1 MRGHGEATGCFISFD
16 EGVRC
21 ACLRH
26 HPSLL
31 RQRDARRLRVALS
44 SWRSLQVIARL
55 SLSVTGAADCCA
67 ELFPLFQHHCAM
79 SARDVWGFSIIRY
92 FILGLSCVRA
102 AYVHDVCVWFWRASR
117 RSCQVGARCGHFG
130 WRVLLTAA
138 LSCRPLHSF
147 TAPFRSEMSGASALG
162 TCVFSLARASAAVM
176 RHVCVWPACE
186 LLRSFR
192 SLHGGRFCVASAADQ
207 CA

>member
-1 MRGHGEATGCFISFD
+1 
-16 EGVRC
+16 
-21 ACLRH
+21 
-26 HPSLL
+26 
-31 RQRDARRLRVALS
+31 
-44 SWRSLQVIARL
+44 
-55 SLSVTGAADCCA
+55 
-67 ELFPLFQHHCAM
+67 M

-92 FILGLSCVRA
+92 FIVGLSCVRA

-192 SLHGGRFCVASAADQ
+192 SLHGGRFCVASAADR
-207 CA
+207 CAELSPPVKHYCAISARCLGLQRWVLCVFLASSCVRAAYMHDVCVWLWRASWRSSIGIARWSL